1 MKTKSGAIPASEGLD
16 TSLTK
21 EQVIKVFI
29 ICSGLGHIKR
39 GYESFTQECFE
50 ALSQEPLL
58 DVTLFKGGGNSS
70 EKEIA
75 LWNFPRNAPLT
86 QQIGRI
92 TDTLFG
98 RGAYSVEQ
106 GSFFLSLLP
115 PLYFKKPDVIYFSDE
130 NLGNMLWHWR
140 RLTKQSYKLLFSNG
154 GPILPSFFVR
164 PDHVQQLVP
173 IHLDTAL
180 KAGVPAEK
188 QSLVPYGVDIS
199 SELQILTP
207 NKRAALRHQL
217 GLPEQQPLLLSVG
230 AINRVH
236 KRMDYVIREVAS
248 LPEPR
253 PYLLLL
259 GQEDAESEEII
270 KLGNELLGYDNFQ
283 TRSVALKEVKNYYNI
298 ADAFILAS
306 LGEGFGRVFLEA
318 MCYGLPCLAH
328 DYEVTRFVL
337 EPEGYL
343 ANFELPGSLANLIS
357 QALAE
362 ADSASHR
369 YRRHQQAYNRFS
381 WEKLRPD
388 YVKLIQCCTRA

>member
-1 MKTKSGAIPASEGLD
+1 MKTKSRAIPASEVLN
-16 TSLTK
+16 TSLMK
-21 EQVIKVFI
+21 EQVIKLFI
-29 ICSGLGHIKR
+29 ICSGLGHIRR

-58 DVTLFKGGGNSS
+58 DVTLFKGGGKSS

-86 QQIGRI
+86 QQIARI

-98 RGAYSVEQ
+98 RGAYTVEQ

-115 PLYFKKPDVIYFSDE
+115 HTYFKKPDVIYFSDE

-164 PDHVQQLVP
+164 PDYVQQLVP
-173 IHLDTAL
+173 VHLDTAL
-180 KAGVPAEK
+180 NAGVPAEK
-188 QSLVPYGVDIS
+188 QSLVPYAVDIA
-199 SELQILTP
+199 SELPILKP
-207 NKRAALRHQL
+207 NDRAALRHQL
-217 GLPEQQPLLLSVG
+217 GLPDQQPLLLSVG
-230 AINRVH
+230 AINRSH

-259 GQEDAESEEII
+259 GQATPDSPEII
-270 KLGNELLGYDNFQ
+270 KLGNELLGSDNFQ
-283 TRSVALKEVKNYYNI
+283 TRSVALNEVKNYYKI

-337 EPEGYL
+337 GPEGYL
-343 ANFELPGSLANLIS
+343 ANFESSGSLANLIPKV
-357 QALAE
+357 LAE
-362 ADSASHR
+362 ADNISNR
-369 YRRHQQAYNRFS
+369 YRIHQQAYNQFS

-388 YVKLIQCCTRA
+388 YVNLIQQCAYS

>member
-1 MKTKSGAIPASEGLD
+1 MIR
-16 TSLTK
+16 
-21 EQVIKVFI
+21 VFI
-29 ICSGLGHIKR
+29 ICSDLGHIKR

-50 ALSQEPLL
+50 ALSHEPLL
-58 DVTLFKGGGNSS
+58 DVTLFKGGGQSS
-70 EKEIA
+70 DKEIA

-92 TDTLFG
+92 TNILFG
-98 RGAYSVEQ
+98 RGAYGVEQ

-115 PLYFKKPDVIYFSDE
+115 HLYFKKPDVVYFSDE

-164 PDHVQQLVP
+164 PDYVQQVVP
-173 IHLDTAL
+173 VHLDTAL
-180 KAGVPAEK
+180 KAGVPAKK
-188 QSLVPYGVDIS
+188 QSLVPYAVDIS
-199 SELQILTP
+199 SELQILTS
-207 NKRAALRHQL
+207 NEWAALRQQL
-217 GLPEQQPLLLSVG
+217 GLPEHQPLLLSVG
-230 AINRVH
+230 AINRDH

-259 GQEDAESEEII
+259 GQQTPDSPEII
-270 KLGNELLGYDNFQ
+270 KLGNELLGSDNFQ
-283 TRSVALKEVKNYYNI
+283 TRSVAQDEVKNYYQI
-298 ADAFILAS
+298 ADVFILAS

-337 EPEGYL
+337 ESEGYL

>member
-1 MKTKSGAIPASEGLD
+1 MKPKSTTIIDSKALENNLNKD
-16 TSLTK
+16 R
-21 EQVIKVFI
+21 VIKVFI

-58 DVTLFKGGGNSS
+58 DIALFKGGGDSS
-70 EKEIA
+70 DKEIV
-75 LWNFPRNAPLT
+75 LWNLPRNAPLT
-86 QQIGRI
+86 QKISWI
-92 TDTLFG
+92 TDKLFG
-98 RGAYSVEQ
+98 RGAYFLEQ
-106 GSFFLSLLP
+106 SSFFLSLLP
-115 PLYFKKPDVIYFSDE
+115 HLYFKKLDVVYLSDE
-130 NLGNMLWHWR
+130 NLGNLLWHWQ
-140 RLTKQSYKLLFSNG
+140 RLTKQSYKVLFSNG
-154 GPILPSFFVR
+154 APTSPSFLFR
-164 PDHVQQLVP
+164 PDYVQQVVP
-173 IHLDTAL
+173 VHLETAL
-180 KAGVPAEK
+180 NAGVPAEK
-188 QSLVPYGVDIS
+188 QSLVPHAVNIA

-207 NKRAALRHQL
+207 NERAALRYQL

-230 AINRVH
+230 AINRSH

-259 GQEDAESEEII
+259 GQQDAESPEII
-270 KLGNELLGYDNFQ
+270 KLGNELLGTDHFQ
-283 TRSVALKEVKNYYNI
+283 TRSVALHEVNNYYKI

-306 LGEGFGRVFLEA
+306 LIEGFGRVFLEA

-337 EPEGYL
+337 EAEGNL
-343 ANFELPGSLANLIS
+343 ANFELPGSLAKMIP

-362 ADSASHR
+362 ADNISNR
-369 YRRHQQAYNRFS
+369 YRIHQQAYNRFS

-388 YVKLIQCCTRA
+388 YVKLIQACTKP

>member
-1 MKTKSGAIPASEGLD
+1 
-16 TSLTK
+16 
-21 EQVIKVFI
+21 
-29 ICSGLGHIKR
+29 
-39 GYESFTQECFE
+39 
-50 ALSQEPLL
+50 
-58 DVTLFKGGGNSS
+58 
-70 EKEIA
+70 

-115 PLYFKKPDVIYFSDE
+115 HVYFKKPDVIYFSDE

-164 PDHVQQLVP
+164 PEHIQQLVP

-188 QSLVPYGVDIS
+188 QSLVPYAVDIS
-199 SELQILTP
+199 SELPILTP
-207 NKRAALRHQL
+207 NERAALRHQL
-217 GLPEQQPLLLSVG
+217 GLSGQQPLLLSVG

-248 LPEPR
+248 LTEPR

-259 GQEDAESEEII
+259 GQQDAESQEII
-270 KLGNELLGYDNFQ
+270 KLGNELLGSDNFQ
-283 TRSVALKEVKNYYNI
+283 TRSVAQDEVKNYYKI

-306 LGEGFGRVFLEA
+306 LGEGLPRVLLEA
-318 MCYGLPCLAH
+318 ISYGLPCLVH

-362 ADSASHR
+362 ADDISHR
-369 YRRHQQAYNRFS
+369 YRCHQQAYNRFS

-388 YVKLIQCCTRA
+388 YVKLIQCCITP

>member
-1 MKTKSGAIPASEGLD
+1 MKTNSRAIPASETLD
-16 TSLTK
+16 TNLTK

-29 ICSGLGHIKR
+29 ICSGLGHTKR

-58 DVTLFKGGGNSS
+58 DLTLFKGGGKSS
-70 EKEIA
+70 KKEIA

-86 QQIGRI
+86 QQIARI
-92 TDTLFG
+92 TEPVFG
-98 RGAYSVEQ
+98 RGGYAIEQ
-106 GSFFLSLLP
+106 GSFFVSLLP
-115 PLYFKKPDVIYFSDE
+115 HLYFKKPDVIYFRDE
-130 NLGNMLWHWR
+130 NLGNLLWHWR

-188 QSLVPYGVDIS
+188 QSLVPNAVDIA
-199 SELQILTP
+199 SELQILTLDD
-207 NKRAALRHQL
+207 RATLRNQL
-217 GLPEQQPLLLSVG
+217 GLPDQQPLLLSVG
-230 AINRVH
+230 TINRSH

-259 GQEDAESEEII
+259 GQQDAESPEII
-270 KLGNELLGYDNFQ
+270 KLGNELLGADNFQ
-283 TRSVALKEVKNYYNI
+283 TRSVAPDEVKNYYKI
-298 ADAFILAS
+298 ADVFILAS
-306 LGEGFGRVFLEA
+306 LGEGLPRVLVEA
-318 MCYGLPCLAH
+318 MSYGLPCLTH

-343 ANFELPGSLANLIS
+343 ANFELPGSLANLIP
-357 QALAE
+357 QVLAE
-362 ADSASHR
+362 ADNISNR
-369 YRRHQQAYNRFS
+369 YRIHQQAYNRFS

-388 YVKLIQCCTRA
+388 YVRLIQSCIRH